1 MIRRWWSRS
10 CRINIDLSSAY
21 VLNLRRGLLLLSAAL
36 ILCSIS
42 GGAQLP
48 TPTKF
53 PEPHHADRNTNRTL
67 PPQRILEAPIVLT
80 GGLGQTHEAATTS
93 SEKAQSYYD
102 QGLSLLYSYDWIRA
116 ARSFYQALREDPDF
130 AMAYLGLSFA
140 FSGLTDNDAAA
151 AMAQKA
157 QLLAQT
163 ASSRERL
170 RIELRQKQLIAMA
183 SPTRMQEYSAALD
196 SAVRRYPL
204 DPILLLLR
212 GNAAEGFAAA
222 MGQRGQ
228 AESIGYYERV
238 LQLDT
243 NNFAAHHFLV
253 HSQELMGNEAEAI
266 KEAQLYTK
274 LAPAVPHAHHMYGHE
289 LLRAGLMHEAIA
301 EFEKSLELEN
311 SQYASEPELCVYDWH
326 YRHNF
331 VLLASAY
338 RQAGQLPAAERTLKT
353 LASLPILNI
362 SDGLYQKELPAFLLQ
377 TGRMDE
383 AVRTAQPMLNSPFVL
398 TQALGHAF
406 VGNACAWNDRV
417 QCASDELKAAEAAI
431 AVVDLPLR
439 GYAANWMEILRAQIG
454 FLTGNR
460 QAAASVLMQQELA
473 MCRSPGTDAWSDSIF
488 TIEFISSLAA
498 KRGEWDL
505 ARFTAA
511 QMQEHAPHY
520 SGTCLALMRVAEHQS
535 DSITA
540 QHGLGLPGKA
550 PLPCSDR

>member
-1 MIRRWWSRS
+1 M
-10 CRINIDLSSAY
+10 DLSSAY
-21 VLNLRRGLLLLSAAL
+21 LLNLPRSFLLLSAAM

-42 GGAQLP
+42 GSAQLP
-48 TPTKF
+48 SPAKF
-53 PEPHHADRNTNRTL
+53 PEPHHADRNANRTL
-67 PPQRILEAPIVLT
+67 PPQWILEVPILLT
-80 GGLGQTHEAATTS
+80 GGLGRIDEAVTTS
-93 SEKAQSYYD
+93 SAKAQSYYD
-102 QGLSLLYSYDWIRA
+102 QGLSLLYSYEWIRA

-130 AMAYLGLSFA
+130 AMGYLGLSFA
-140 FSGLTDNDAAA
+140 FSGLADDDAAA

-157 QLLAQT
+157 QLLAHT
-163 ASSRERL
+163 ASAREQL
-170 RIELRQKQLIAMA
+170 RIELRQNQLMAMA
-183 SPTRMQEYSAALD
+183 SPTRMQEYTAALD
-196 SAVRRYPL
+196 SAVRRYPV
-204 DPILLLLR
+204 DPVLLLLR
-212 GNAAEGFAAA
+212 GNAAEGFAAG

-253 HSQELMGNEAEAI
+253 HSQELVGHEAAAI
-266 KEAQLYTK
+266 KEAQVYTN

-289 LLRAGLMHEAIA
+289 LLRAGRLHKAIA
-301 EFEKSLELEN
+301 EFEKSLDLEN
-311 SQYASEPELCVYDWH
+311 SQYATEPELRVYDWH
-326 YRHNF
+326 YRHNL

-362 SDGLYQKELPAFLLQ
+362 SDGLYQKELPGFLLE

-383 AVRTAQPMLNSPFVL
+383 AVTAAQPMLDSRFVL
-398 TQALGHAF
+398 TQALGHAI

-417 QCASDELKAAEAAI
+417 QCASDELKAAEEAI
-431 AVVDLPLR
+431 PSVDLPLR
-439 GYAANWMEILRAQIG
+439 GYAANWTEILRAQIG

-460 QAAASVLMQQELA
+460 PAAISLLMQRELA
-473 MCRSPGTDAWSDSIF
+473 MSRSPGTDAWSDAIF
-488 TIEFISSLAA
+488 ILEFISSFAA

-511 QMQEHAPHY
+511 RMQEHAPKY
-520 SGTCLALMRVAEHQS
+520 RGTCLALMRVAEHQS
-535 DSITA
+535 DSTTA
-540 QHGLGLPGKA
+540 QHGLELPAKT